1 MLKLST
7 TERNKRARRN
17 LTLKLA
23 LEKTFSRELVLY
35 FNEIRKDVVSF
46 YTATGL
52 LINADIYQSKT
63 EMLLERHYKRVI
75 RNFINEGKYSYR
87 KSLEA
92 KGIEYKQEQ
101 EDEDEKIKATSVL
114 IALAFVENI
123 VQRRALQLIE
133 TTNDNIKDTS
143 AKATKKAKESG
154 AKIHDEMN
162 KGLDRSFKGRQSM
175 IATTETQFMAERA
188 KNIEA
193 SVISRNG
200 DVDPSSINDG
210 IVVGNPNVKKE
221 WAAILDEKTR
231 LSHASADG
239 QIQGLNEPYIVNGEY
254 LMYPGDTSMGA
265 SLGNIINCRCSSLY
279 GV

>member
-1 MLKLST
+1 MT
-7 TERNKRARRN
+7 TSERNKRAKRN

-23 LEKTFSRELVLY
+23 LEKTLNRDLVSY
-35 FNEIRKDVVSF
+35 FNEIKTDVVSF

-52 LINADIYQSKT
+52 LINADIYQKQT
-63 EMLLERHYKRVI
+63 ETLLERHYKRVI

-101 EDEDEKIKATSVL
+101 EEEDEKIKATSVL
-114 IALAFVENI
+114 IALAFVESI
-123 VQRRALQLIE
+123 IQRRALQLIE
-133 TTNDNIKDTS
+133 TTNDNIKDTA

-154 AKIHDEMN
+154 TKVRDEIN
-162 KGLDRSFKGRQSM
+162 KGLDKAFKSRYAM
-175 IATTETQFMAERA
+175 IALTETQFMAERS

-193 SVISRNG
+193 AVISRNG

-210 IVVGNPNVKKE
+210 VVTGNPDVKKE
-221 WAAILDEKTR
+221 WAAILDDRTR
-231 LSHASADG
+231 GGHAMADG
-239 QIQGLNEPYIVNGEY
+239 QTQNMNDPYIVNGEY
-254 LMYPGDTSMGA
+254 LMYPSDTSMGA

>member
-1 MLKLST
+1 MST

-23 LEKTFSRELVLY
+23 LEKTFSRELVSY

-52 LINADIYQSKT
+52 LINADMYQIKT
-63 EMLLERHYKRVI
+63 ETLLERHYKRVI
-75 RNFINEGKYSYR
+75 RNFIDEGKYSYR

-101 EDEDEKIKATSVL
+101 QEEDEKIKATSVL
-114 IALAFVENI
+114 IALAFVETVI
-123 VQRRALQLIE
+123 QRRALQLIE
-133 TTNDNIKDTS
+133 TTSDNIKDT
-143 AKATKKAKESG
+143 AKRASEKAKESG
-154 AKIHDEMN
+154 TKVGDEVDN
-162 KGLDRSFKGRQSM
+162 GLNRAFKGRQVM

-210 IVVGNPNVKKE
+210 IVVGSPNVKKE

-231 LSHASADG
+231 FSHASADG
-239 QIQGLNEPYIVNGEY
+239 QVQGLNEPYIVNGEY

-265 SLGNIINCRCSSLY
+265 SLENIINCRCSSLY

>member
-1 MLKLST
+1 MT
-7 TERNKRARRN
+7 TSEKNKRAKRN

-23 LEKTFSRELVLY
+23 LEKTLNRDLVSY
-35 FNEIRKDVVSF
+35 FNEIKTDVVSF

-52 LINADIYQSKT
+52 LINADIYQKQT
-63 EMLLERHYKRVI
+63 ETLLERHYKRVI

-101 EDEDEKIKATSVL
+101 EEEDEKIKATSVL
-114 IALAFVENI
+114 IALAFVESI
-123 VQRRALQLIE
+123 IQRRALQLIE
-133 TTNDNIKDTS
+133 TTNDNIKDTA

-154 AKIHDEMN
+154 TKVRDEIN
-162 KGLDRSFKGRQSM
+162 KGLDKAFKSRYAM
-175 IATTETQFMAERA
+175 IALTETQFMAERS

-193 SVISRNG
+193 AVISRNG

-210 IVVGNPNVKKE
+210 VVTGNPDVKKE
-221 WAAILDEKTR
+221 WAAILDDRTR
-231 LSHASADG
+231 GGHAMADG
-239 QIQGLNEPYIVNGEY
+239 QTQNMNDPYIVNGEY
-254 LMYPGDTSMGA
+254 LMYPSDTSMGA

>member
-1 MLKLST
+1 MT
-7 TERNKRARRN
+7 TSEKNKRAKRN

-23 LEKTFSRELVLY
+23 LEKTLNRDLVSY

-52 LINADIYQSKT
+52 LINADIYQKQT
-63 EMLLERHYKRVI
+63 ETLLERHYKRVI

-101 EDEDEKIKATSVL
+101 EEEDEKIKATSVL
-114 IALAFVENI
+114 IALAFVESI
-123 VQRRALQLIE
+123 IQRRALQLIE
-133 TTNDNIKDTS
+133 TTNDNIKDTA

-154 AKIHDEMN
+154 TKVRDEIN
-162 KGLDRSFKGRQSM
+162 KGLDKAFKSRYAM
-175 IATTETQFMAERA
+175 IALTETQFMAERS

-193 SVISRNG
+193 AVISRNG

-210 IVVGNPNVKKE
+210 VVTGNPDVKKE
-221 WAAILDEKTR
+221 WAAILDDRTR
-231 LSHASADG
+231 GGHAMADG
-239 QIQGLNEPYIVNGEY
+239 QTQNMNDPYIVNGEY
-254 LMYPGDTSMGA
+254 LMYPSDTSMGA

>member
-1 MLKLST
+1 MT
-7 TERNKRARRN
+7 TSEKNKRAKRN

-23 LEKTFSRELVLY
+23 LEKTLNRDLVSY
-35 FNEIRKDVVSF
+35 FNEIKTDVVSF

-52 LINADIYQSKT
+52 LINADIYQKQT
-63 EMLLERHYKRVI
+63 ETLLERHYKRVI

-101 EDEDEKIKATSVL
+101 EEEDEKIKATSVL
-114 IALAFVENI
+114 IALAFVESI
-123 VQRRALQLIE
+123 IQRRALQLIE
-133 TTNDNIKDTS
+133 TTNDNIKDTA

-154 AKIHDEMN
+154 TKVRDEIN
-162 KGLDRSFKGRQSM
+162 KGLDKAFKSRYAM
-175 IATTETQFMAERA
+175 IALTETQFMAERS

-193 SVISRNG
+193 AVISRNG
-200 DVDPSSINDG
+200 NVDPSSINDG
-210 IVVGNPNVKKE
+210 VVTGNPDVKKE
-221 WAAILDEKTR
+221 WAAILDDRTR
-231 LSHASADG
+231 GGHAMADG
-239 QIQGLNEPYIVNGEY
+239 QKQNMNDPYIVNGEY
-254 LMYPGDTSMGA
+254 LMYPSDTSMGA

>member
-1 MLKLST
+1 MST

-23 LEKTFSRELVLY
+23 LEKTFSRELVSY

-52 LINADIYQSKT
+52 LINADIYQKQT
-63 EMLLERHYKRVI
+63 EALLERHYKRVI

-101 EDEDEKIKATSVL
+101 EEEDEKIKATSVL
-114 IALAFVENI
+114 IALAFVESI
-123 VQRRALQLIE
+123 IQRRALQLIE
-133 TTNDNIKDTS
+133 TTNDNIKDTA

-154 AKIHDEMN
+154 TKVHDEIN
-162 KGLDRSFKGRQSM
+162 KGLDRTFKARYAM
-175 IATTETQFMAERA
+175 IALTETQFMAERS

-193 SVISRNG
+193 AVISRNG

-210 IVVGNPNVKKE
+210 VVTGNPDVKKE
-221 WAAILDEKTR
+221 WAAILDDRTR
-231 LSHASADG
+231 GGHAMADG
-239 QIQGLNEPYIVNGEY
+239 QTQNMNDPYIVNGEY
-254 LMYPGDTSMGA
+254 LMYPSDTSMGA

>member
-1 MLKLST
+1 MST
-7 TERNKRARRN
+7 TERNKRAKRN

-23 LEKTFSRELVLY
+23 LEKTFSRELVSY

-52 LINADIYQSKT
+52 LINADVYQKQT
-63 EMLLERHYKRVI
+63 ETLLERHYKRVI

-101 EDEDEKIKATSVL
+101 EEEDEKIKATSVL
-114 IALAFVENI
+114 IALAFVETV

-133 TTNDNIKDTS
+133 TTSDNIKDTA
-143 AKATKKAKESG
+143 AKAPKKAKESG
-154 AKIHDEMN
+154 AKVHDEIN
-162 KGLDRSFKGRQSM
+162 KGLDRAFKGRQAM
-175 IATTETQFMAERA
+175 IALTETQFMAERS

-193 SVISRNG
+193 AVISRNG
-200 DVDPSSINDG
+200 NVDPSSINDG
-210 IVVGNPNVKKE
+210 VVTGNPDVKKE
-221 WAAILDEKTR
+221 WAAILDDRTR
-231 LSHASADG
+231 GGHAMADG
-239 QIQGLNEPYIVNGEY
+239 QTQNMNDPYIVNGEY
-254 LMYPGDTSMGA
+254 LMYPSDTSLGA

>member
-1 MLKLST
+1 MT
-7 TERNKRARRN
+7 TSEKNKRAKRN

-23 LEKTFSRELVLY
+23 LEKTLNRDLVSY
-35 FNEIRKDVVSF
+35 FNEIKTDVVSF

-52 LINADIYQSKT
+52 LINADIYQKQT
-63 EMLLERHYKRVI
+63 ETLLERHYKRVI

-101 EDEDEKIKATSVL
+101 EEEDEKIKATSVL
-114 IALAFVENI
+114 IALAFVESI
-123 VQRRALQLIE
+123 IQRRALQLIE
-133 TTNDNIKDTS
+133 TTNDNIKDTA

-154 AKIHDEMN
+154 TKVRDEIN
-162 KGLDRSFKGRQSM
+162 KGLDKAFKSRYAM
-175 IATTETQFMAERA
+175 IALTETQFMAERS

-193 SVISRNG
+193 AVISRNG
-200 DVDPSSINDG
+200 NVDPSSINDG
-210 IVVGNPNVKKE
+210 VVTGNPDVKKE
-221 WAAILDEKTR
+221 WAAILDDRTR
-231 LSHASADG
+231 GGHAMADG
-239 QIQGLNEPYIVNGEY
+239 QTQNMNDPYIVNGEY
-254 LMYPGDTSMGA
+254 LMYPSDTSMGA

>member
-1 MLKLST
+1 MST

-23 LEKTFSRELVLY
+23 LEKTFSRELVSY

-75 RNFINEGKYSYR
+75 RNFIDEGKYSYR

-101 EDEDEKIKATSVL
+101 KEEDEKIKATSVL
-114 IALAFVENI
+114 IALAFVETVI
-123 VQRRALQLIE
+123 QRRALQLIE
-133 TTNDNIKDTS
+133 TTSDNIKDA
-143 AKATKKAKESG
+143 AKRASEKANEFGTKVS
-154 AKIHDEMN
+154 DEFDN
-162 KGLDRSFKGRQSM
+162 GLNRAFKGRQAM
-175 IATTETQFMAERA
+175 IALTETQFMAERS

-193 SVISRNG
+193 AVISRGG

-210 IVVGNPNVKKE
+210 VVAGNPDVKKE
-221 WAAILDEKTR
+221 WAAILDDRTR
-231 LSHASADG
+231 GGHAMADG
-239 QIQGLNEPYIVNGEY
+239 QTQNMNDPYIVNGEY
-254 LMYPGDTSMGA
+254 LMYPSDTSMGA

>member
-1 MLKLST
+1 MST
-7 TERNKRARRN
+7 TEKNKRARRN

-23 LEKTFSRELVLY
+23 LEKTFSRELVSY

-52 LINADIYQSKT
+52 LINADIYQNKT
-63 EMLLERHYKRVI
+63 ETLLERHYKRVI

-101 EDEDEKIKATSVL
+101 QEEDEKIKATSVL
-114 IALAFVENI
+114 IALAFVETVI
-123 VQRRALQLIE
+123 QRRALQLIE
-133 TTNDNIKDTS
+133 TTSDNIKDA
-143 AKATKKAKESG
+143 AKRASEKAKESG
-154 AKIHDEMN
+154 TKVHDEMN
-162 KGLDRSFKGRQSM
+162 KGLDRAFKGRQAM
-175 IATTETQFMAERA
+175 IALTETQFMAERS

-193 SVISRNG
+193 AVISRNG
-200 DVDPSSINDG
+200 NVDPSSINDG
-210 IVVGNPNVKKE
+210 VVTGNPDVKKE
-221 WAAILDEKTR
+221 WAAILDDRTR
-231 LSHASADG
+231 GGHAMADG
-239 QIQGLNEPYIVNGEY
+239 QTQNMNDPFIVNGEY
-254 LMYPGDTSMGA
+254 LMYPSDTSMGA

>member
-1 MLKLST
+1 MST

-23 LEKTFSRELVLY
+23 LEKTFSRELVSY

-52 LINADIYQSKT
+52 LINADMYQIKT
-63 EMLLERHYKRVI
+63 ETLLERHYKRVI
-75 RNFINEGKYSYR
+75 RNFIDEGKYSYR

-101 EDEDEKIKATSVL
+101 QKEDEKIKATSVL
-114 IALAFVENI
+114 IALAFVETVI
-123 VQRRALQLIE
+123 QRRALQLIE
-133 TTNDNIKDTS
+133 TTSDNIKDT
-143 AKATKKAKESG
+143 AKRASEKAKESG
-154 AKIHDEMN
+154 TKVGDEVDN
-162 KGLDRSFKGRQSM
+162 GLNRAFKGRQVM

-210 IVVGNPNVKKE
+210 IVVGSPNVKKE

-231 LSHASADG
+231 FSHASADG
-239 QIQGLNEPYIVNGEY
+239 QVQGLNEPYIVNGEY

-265 SLGNIINCRCSSLY
+265 SLENIINCRCSSLY

>member
-1 MLKLST
+1 MST
-7 TERNKRARRN
+7 TEKNKRARRN

-23 LEKTFSRELVLY
+23 LEKTFGRELVSY

-75 RNFINEGKYSYR
+75 RNFIDEGKYSYR

-101 EDEDEKIKATSVL
+101 KEEDEKIKATSVL
-114 IALAFVENI
+114 IALAFVETVI
-123 VQRRALQLIE
+123 QRRALQLIE
-133 TTNDNIKDTS
+133 TTSDNIKDA
-143 AKATKKAKESG
+143 AKRASEKANEFGTKVS
-154 AKIHDEMN
+154 DEFDN
-162 KGLDRSFKGRQSM
+162 GLNRAFKGRQAM
-175 IATTETQFMAERA
+175 IALTETQFMAERS

-193 SVISRNG
+193 AVISRGG

-210 IVVGNPNVKKE
+210 VVAGNPDVKKE
-221 WAAILDEKTR
+221 WAAILDDRTR
-231 LSHASADG
+231 GGHAMADG
-239 QIQGLNEPYIVNGEY
+239 QTQNMNDPYIVNGEY
-254 LMYPGDTSMGA
+254 LMYPSDTSMGA

>member
-1 MLKLST
+1 MST

-23 LEKTFSRELVLY
+23 LEKTFSRELVSY

-52 LINADIYQSKT
+52 LINADIYQKQT
-63 EMLLERHYKRVI
+63 ETLLERHYKRVI

-101 EDEDEKIKATSVL
+101 QEEDEKIKATSVL
-114 IALAFVENI
+114 IALAFVETVI
-123 VQRRALQLIE
+123 QRRALQLIE
-133 TTNDNIKDTS
+133 TTSDNIKDA
-143 AKATKKAKESG
+143 AKRAPEKAKESG
-154 AKIHDEMN
+154 TKVGDEVDN
-162 KGLDRSFKGRQSM
+162 GLNRAFKGRQAM

-210 IVVGNPNVKKE
+210 IVVGSPNVKKE

-231 LSHASADG
+231 FSHASADG
-239 QIQGLNEPYIVNGEY
+239 QVQGLNEPYIVNGEY

-265 SLGNIINCRCSSLY
+265 SLENIINCRCSSLY

>member
-1 MLKLST
+1 MT
-7 TERNKRARRN
+7 TSERNKRAKRN

-23 LEKTFSRELVLY
+23 LEKTFNRDLVSY
-35 FNEIRKDVVSF
+35 FNEIKTDVVSF

-52 LINADIYQSKT
+52 LINADVYQKQT
-63 EMLLERHYKRVI
+63 ETLLERHYKRVI

-101 EDEDEKIKATSVL
+101 EEEDEKIKATSVL
-114 IALAFVENI
+114 IALAFVESI
-123 VQRRALQLIE
+123 IQRRALQLIE
-133 TTNDNIKDTS
+133 TTNDNIKDTA

-154 AKIHDEMN
+154 TKVRDEIN
-162 KGLDRSFKGRQSM
+162 KGLDKAFKSRYAM
-175 IATTETQFMAERA
+175 IALTETQFMAERS

-193 SVISRNG
+193 AVISRNG

-210 IVVGNPNVKKE
+210 VVTGNPDVKKE
-221 WAAILDEKTR
+221 WAAILDDRTR
-231 LSHASADG
+231 GGHAMADG
-239 QIQGLNEPYIVNGEY
+239 QTQNMNDPYIVNGEY
-254 LMYPGDTSMGA
+254 LMYPSDTSMGA

>member
-1 MLKLST
+1 MST

-23 LEKTFSRELVLY
+23 LEKTFSRELASY

-63 EMLLERHYKRVI
+63 ETLLERHYKRVI

-87 KSLEA
+87 KSLES

-101 EDEDEKIKATSVL
+101 EEEDEKIKATSVL
-114 IALAFVENI
+114 IALAFVESI
-123 VQRRALQLIE
+123 IQRRASQLIE
-133 TTNDNIKDTS
+133 TTNDNIKETA
-143 AKATKKAKESG
+143 AKAPKKAKEAG
-154 AKIHDEMN
+154 TKVRDEMD
-162 KGLDRSFKGRQSM
+162 KGLGRAFKGRQAM
-175 IATTETQFMAERA
+175 IALTETQFMSERS

-193 SVISRNG
+193 AVISRNG
-200 DVDPSSINDG
+200 NVDPSSINDG
-210 IVVGNPNVKKE
+210 VVTGNPDVKKE
-221 WAAILDEKTR
+221 WAAILDDRTR
-231 LSHASADG
+231 GGHAMADG
-239 QIQGLNEPYIVNGEY
+239 QTQNMNDPYIVNGEY
-254 LMYPGDTSMGA
+254 LMYPSDTSMGA

>member
-1 MLKLST
+1 MNT
-7 TERNKRARRN
+7 TEKNKRARRN

-23 LEKTFSRELVLY
+23 LEKTFSRELVSY

-75 RNFINEGKYSYR
+75 RNFIDEGKYSYR

-101 EDEDEKIKATSVL
+101 KEEDEKIKATSVL
-114 IALAFVENI
+114 IALAFVETVI
-123 VQRRALQLIE
+123 QRRALQLIE
-133 TTNDNIKDTS
+133 TTSDNIKDA
-143 AKATKKAKESG
+143 AKRASEKANEFGTKVS
-154 AKIHDEMN
+154 DEFDN
-162 KGLDRSFKGRQSM
+162 GLNRAFKGRQPM
-175 IATTETQFMAERA
+175 IALTETQFMAERA

-193 SVISRNG
+193 AVISRNG
-200 DVDPSSINDG
+200 DVDPNSINDG
-210 IVVGNPNVKKE
+210 VVAGNPDVKKE
-221 WAAILDEKTR
+221 WAAILDDRTR
-231 LSHASADG
+231 GGHAMADG
-239 QIQGLNEPYIVNGEY
+239 QTQNMNDPYIVNGEY
-254 LMYPGDTSMGA
+254 LMYPSDTSMGA

>member
-1 MLKLST
+1 MST
-7 TERNKRARRN
+7 TERNKRAKRN

-23 LEKTFSRELVLY
+23 LEKTFSRELVSY

-63 EMLLERHYKRVI
+63 EMLLERHYKRVM
-75 RNFINEGKYSYR
+75 RNFIDEGKYSYR

-101 EDEDEKIKATSVL
+101 KEEDEKIKATSVL
-114 IALAFVENI
+114 IALAFVETVI
-123 VQRRALQLIE
+123 QRRALQLIE
-133 TTNDNIKDTS
+133 TTSDNIKDA
-143 AKATKKAKESG
+143 AKRASEKANEFGTKVS
-154 AKIHDEMN
+154 DEFDN
-162 KGLDRSFKGRQSM
+162 GLNRAFKGRQPM
-175 IATTETQFMAERA
+175 IALTETQFMAERA

-193 SVISRNG
+193 AVISRNG
-200 DVDPSSINDG
+200 DVDPNSINDG
-210 IVVGNPNVKKE
+210 VVAGNPDVKKE
-221 WAAILDEKTR
+221 WAAILDDRTR
-231 LSHASADG
+231 GGHAMADG
-239 QIQGLNEPYIVNGEY
+239 QTQNMNDPYIVNGEY
-254 LMYPGDTSMGA
+254 LMYPSDTSMGA

>member
-1 MLKLST
+1 MT
-7 TERNKRARRN
+7 TSERNKRAKRN

-23 LEKTFSRELVLY
+23 LEKTFSRDLVSY

-52 LINADIYQSKT
+52 LINADVYQKQT
-63 EMLLERHYKRVI
+63 ETLLERHYKRVI

-101 EDEDEKIKATSVL
+101 EEEDEKIKATSVL
-114 IALAFVENI
+114 IALAFVESI
-123 VQRRALQLIE
+123 IQRRALQLIE
-133 TTNDNIKDTS
+133 TTNDNIKDTA

-154 AKIHDEMN
+154 TKVHDEIN
-162 KGLDRSFKGRQSM
+162 KGLDRAFKSRYAM
-175 IATTETQFMAERA
+175 IALTETQFMAERS

-193 SVISRNG
+193 AVISRNG
-200 DVDPSSINDG
+200 NVDPSSINDG
-210 IVVGNPNVKKE
+210 VVTGNPDVKKE
-221 WAAILDEKTR
+221 WAAILDDRTR
-231 LSHASADG
+231 GGHAMADG
-239 QIQGLNEPYIVNGEY
+239 QKQNMNDPYIVNGEY
-254 LMYPGDTSMGA
+254 LMYPSDTSMGA

>member
-1 MLKLST
+1 MT
-7 TERNKRARRN
+7 TSERNKRAKRN

-23 LEKTFSRELVLY
+23 LEKTFSRDLVSY
-35 FNEIRKDVVSF
+35 FNEIKKDVVSF

-52 LINADIYQSKT
+52 LINADIYQKQT
-63 EMLLERHYKRVI
+63 ETLLEKHYKRVI

-101 EDEDEKIKATSVL
+101 EEEDEKIKATSVL
-114 IALAFVENI
+114 IALAFVESI
-123 VQRRALQLIE
+123 IQRRALQLIE
-133 TTNDNIKDTS
+133 TTNDNIKDTA

-154 AKIHDEMN
+154 TKVHDEIN
-162 KGLDRSFKGRQSM
+162 KGLDRAFKSRYAM
-175 IATTETQFMAERA
+175 IALTETQFMAERS

-193 SVISRNG
+193 AVISRNG
-200 DVDPSSINDG
+200 NVDPSSINDG
-210 IVVGNPNVKKE
+210 VVTGNPDVKKE
-221 WAAILDEKTR
+221 WAAILDDRTR
-231 LSHASADG
+231 GGHAMADG
-239 QIQGLNEPYIVNGEY
+239 QKQNMNDPYIVNGEY
-254 LMYPGDTSMGA
+254 LMYPSDTSMGA

>member
-1 MLKLST
+1 MST

-23 LEKTFSRELVLY
+23 LEKTFSRELVSY

-63 EMLLERHYKRVI
+63 ETLLERHYKRVI

-101 EDEDEKIKATSVL
+101 EEEDEKIKATSVL
-114 IALAFVENI
+114 IALAFVESI
-123 VQRRALQLIE
+123 VQRRASQLIE
-133 TTNDNIKDTS
+133 TTNANIKDTA
-143 AKATKKAKESG
+143 AKATKRAKEAG
-154 AKIHDEMN
+154 TKVYDEMK
-162 KGLDRSFKGRQSM
+162 KGLDSAFKARYAM
-175 IATTETQFMAERA
+175 IALTETQFMAERS

-193 SVISRNG
+193 AVIARNG
-200 DVDPSSINDG
+200 EGDPSSINDG
-210 IVVGNPNVKKE
+210 VVTGNPDVKKE
-221 WAAILDEKTR
+221 WAAILDDRTR
-231 LSHASADG
+231 GGHAMADG
-239 QIQGLNEPYIVNGEY
+239 QTQNMNDPYTVNGEY
-254 LMYPGDTSMGA
+254 LMYPSDTSMGA

>member
-1 MLKLST
+1 MST

-23 LEKTFSRELVLY
+23 LEKTFSRELVSY

-52 LINADIYQSKT
+52 LINADIYQKQT
-63 EMLLERHYKRVI
+63 ETLLERHYKRVI

-101 EDEDEKIKATSVL
+101 QEEDEKIKATSVL
-114 IALAFVENI
+114 IALAFVETVI
-123 VQRRALQLIE
+123 QRRALQLIE
-133 TTNDNIKDTS
+133 TTSDNIKDA
-143 AKATKKAKESG
+143 AKKAPEKAKESG
-154 AKIHDEMN
+154 TKVGDEVDN
-162 KGLDRSFKGRQSM
+162 GLNRAFKGRQAM

-210 IVVGNPNVKKE
+210 IVVGSPNVKKE

-231 LSHASADG
+231 FSHASADG
-239 QIQGLNEPYIVNGEY
+239 QVQGLNEPYIVNGEY

-265 SLGNIINCRCSSLY
+265 SLENIINCRCSSLY

>member
-1 MLKLST
+1 MT
-7 TERNKRARRN
+7 TSERNKRAKRN

-23 LEKTFSRELVLY
+23 LEKTFSRDLVSY
-35 FNEIRKDVVSF
+35 FNEIKKDVVSF

-52 LINADIYQSKT
+52 LINADIYQKQT
-63 EMLLERHYKRVI
+63 ETLLERHYKRVI

-101 EDEDEKIKATSVL
+101 EEEDEKIKATSVL
-114 IALAFVENI
+114 IALAFVESI
-123 VQRRALQLIE
+123 IQRRALQLIE
-133 TTNDNIKDTS
+133 TTNDNIKDTA

-154 AKIHDEMN
+154 TKVHDEIN
-162 KGLDRSFKGRQSM
+162 KGLDRAFKSRYAM
-175 IATTETQFMAERA
+175 IALTETQFMAERS

-193 SVISRNG
+193 AVISRNG
-200 DVDPSSINDG
+200 NVDPSSINDG
-210 IVVGNPNVKKE
+210 VVTGNPDVKKE
-221 WAAILDEKTR
+221 WAAILDDRTR
-231 LSHASADG
+231 GGHAMADG
-239 QIQGLNEPYIVNGEY
+239 QKQNMNDPYIVNGEY
-254 LMYPGDTSMGA
+254 LMYPSDTSMGA

>member
-1 MLKLST
+1 MST

>member
-1 MLKLST
+1 MT
-7 TERNKRARRN
+7 TSERNKRAKRN

-23 LEKTFSRELVLY
+23 LEKTFSRDLVWY
-35 FNEIRKDVVSF
+35 FNEIKTDVVSF

-52 LINADIYQSKT
+52 LINADIYQKQT
-63 EMLLERHYKRVI
+63 ETLLERHYKRVI

-101 EDEDEKIKATSVL
+101 EEEDEKIKATSVL
-114 IALAFVENI
+114 IALAFVESI

-133 TTNDNIKDTS
+133 TTNDNIKDTA

-154 AKIHDEMN
+154 TKVHDEIN
-162 KGLDRSFKGRQSM
+162 KGLDRAFKSRYAM
-175 IATTETQFMAERA
+175 IALTETQFMAERS

-193 SVISRNG
+193 AVISRNG
-200 DVDPSSINDG
+200 NVDPSSINDG
-210 IVVGNPNVKKE
+210 VVTGNPDVKKE
-221 WAAILDEKTR
+221 WAAILDDRTR
-231 LSHASADG
+231 GGHAMADG
-239 QIQGLNEPYIVNGEY
+239 QTQNMNDPYIVNGEY
-254 LMYPGDTSMGA
+254 LMYPSDTSMGA

>member
-1 MLKLST
+1 MT
-7 TERNKRARRN
+7 TSEKNKRAKRN

-23 LEKTFSRELVLY
+23 LEKTFSRDLVSY
-35 FNEIRKDVVSF
+35 FNEIKTDVVSF

-52 LINADIYQSKT
+52 LINADIYQKQT
-63 EMLLERHYKRVI
+63 ETLLERHYKRVI

-101 EDEDEKIKATSVL
+101 EEEDEKIKATSVL
-114 IALAFVENI
+114 IALAFVETVI
-123 VQRRALQLIE
+123 QRRALQLVE
-133 TTNDNIKDTS
+133 TTNDNIKDTA

-154 AKIHDEMN
+154 TKVHDEIN
-162 KGLDRSFKGRQSM
+162 KGLGRAFKARYAM
-175 IATTETQFMAERA
+175 IASTETQFMAERS

-193 SVISRNG
+193 AVISRNG
-200 DVDPSSINDG
+200 NVDPSSINDG
-210 IVVGNPNVKKE
+210 VVTGNPDVKKE
-221 WAAILDEKTR
+221 WAAILDDRTR
-231 LSHASADG
+231 GGHAMADG
-239 QIQGLNEPYIVNGEY
+239 QTQNMNDPYIVNGEY
-254 LMYPGDTSMGA
+254 LMYPSDTSMGA

>member
-1 MLKLST
+1 MT
-7 TERNKRARRN
+7 TSERNKRAKRN

-23 LEKTFSRELVLY
+23 LEKTFSRDLVWY
-35 FNEIRKDVVSF
+35 FNEIKTDVVSF

-52 LINADIYQSKT
+52 LINADVYQKQT
-63 EMLLERHYKRVI
+63 ETLLERHYKRVM

-101 EDEDEKIKATSVL
+101 EEEDEKIKATSVL
-114 IALAFVENI
+114 IALAFVESI

-133 TTNDNIKDTS
+133 TTNDNIKDTA

-154 AKIHDEMN
+154 TKVHDEIN
-162 KGLDRSFKGRQSM
+162 KGLDRAFKSRYAM
-175 IATTETQFMAERA
+175 IALTETQFMAERS

-193 SVISRNG
+193 AVISRNG
-200 DVDPSSINDG
+200 NVDPSSINDG
-210 IVVGNPNVKKE
+210 VVTGNPDVKKE
-221 WAAILDEKTR
+221 WAAILDDRTR
-231 LSHASADG
+231 GGHAMADG
-239 QIQGLNEPYIVNGEY
+239 QTQNMNDPYIVNGEY
-254 LMYPGDTSMGA
+254 LMYPSDTSMGA

>member
-1 MLKLST
+1 MST

-23 LEKTFSRELVLY
+23 LEKTFSRELVSY

-52 LINADIYQSKT
+52 LINVDVYQKQT
-63 EMLLERHYKRVI
+63 ETLLERHYKRVI

-101 EDEDEKIKATSVL
+101 EEEDEKIKATSVL

-133 TTNDNIKDTS
+133 TTNDNIKDTA

-154 AKIHDEMN
+154 TKVYNEMD
-162 KGLDRSFKGRQSM
+162 KGLDRAFKGRQAM
-175 IATTETQFMAERA
+175 IALTETQFMAERS

-193 SVISRNG
+193 AVISRNG
-200 DVDPSSINDG
+200 NVDPSSINDG
-210 IVVGNPNVKKE
+210 VVTGNPDVKKE
-221 WAAILDEKTR
+221 WAAILDDRTR
-231 LSHASADG
+231 GGHAMADG
-239 QIQGLNEPYIVNGEY
+239 QTQNMNDPYIVNGEY
-254 LMYPGDTSMGA
+254 LMYPSDTSMGA